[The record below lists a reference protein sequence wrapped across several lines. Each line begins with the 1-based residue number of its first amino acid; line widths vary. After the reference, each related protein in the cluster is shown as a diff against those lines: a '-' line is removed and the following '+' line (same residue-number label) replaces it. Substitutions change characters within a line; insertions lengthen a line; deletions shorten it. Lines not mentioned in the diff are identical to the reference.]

1 MSARSWSVVVTA
13 GVLGLGAVGAA
24 ADDLAQLQLGK
35 QEYLDKCAVCH
46 GESGL
51 GAGDT
56 TEALIRKPGDLTSYA
71 KRHGGAFPTQLA
83 WATIDGRT
91 LDEHVQRNREMP
103 LFGQDYRNEAL
114 ANPTYKAPEAY
125 VSQRIDA
132 LLPYVATL
140 QMK

>member
-1 MSARSWSVVVTA
+1 MSARSWSVIVA
-13 GVLGLGAVGAA
+13 GALGLGVFGAA
-24 ADDLAQLQLGK
+24 ADDFAQLQFGK

-51 GAGDT
+51 GAGDS
-56 TEALIRKPGDLTSYA
+56 TEALLRKPGDLTSYA
-71 KRHGGAFPTQLA
+71 RRNGGAFPTQLA

-91 LDEHVQRNREMP
+91 LDEHVQRSREMP

-132 LLPYVATL
+132 LVSYVATL
-140 QMK
+140 QMQ